1 MDKNIR
7 KESKIVQLLK
17 KYSSVLKQKTV
28 KVKRKGISISISIR
42 TQLLVGFLLPL
53 IFVILVGTVSYKKAE
68 QGMISNFETSVR
80 TTIDTQTEYLDF
92 GLSLIR
98 MDAVQIKTDEE
109 LQNLMAGVYAKD
121 LTKANTIYNKNLA
134 DLSIKKTLNTFIKD
148 IYIIPEAGKSII
160 STSGGISNGN
170 GFYEEWGMTQE
181 CEKIFD
187 KDNTGWVGEHPQLD
201 ELSGYSTEEY
211 FLSFMTIFPDKS
223 SVLVVDIS
231 EEAIVESL
239 KSIDLTQGAM
249 VAFVTTE
256 GREVLLKE
264 ENNPIDIYFY
274 EQDFYRQSIAEGMQ
288 GIKYVSL
295 EGEEY
300 LFIYRTSEETS
311 ATLVYMIPKSKV
323 VSSASEIKIL
333 TVVIVIVACIISIL
347 IGLGILL
354 NITGSMNSIIKRLRK
369 VATGDLTVEMKMDGS
384 KEFNILNNHFSEV
397 ISNTRMLILEV
408 EKIVGLVND
417 AASEVDA
424 VSNKM
429 ENTSNSILY
438 ALEEIDAGVGQQAL
452 DAQQCLMQMDGLSR
466 SIEAIGRDMEGTV
479 NSSKSTQNVVSTNIK
494 TMEKLASQTQD
505 TIAVTSK
512 VKCDIKMLEKRSG
525 EIKKFVDI
533 IADIADQTNLLSL
546 NASIEAARAGEAGRG
561 FAVVAEEI
569 RKLADGSQQAANE
582 IKKVVEII
590 GTETASTVVT
600 ASSAEEIVEEQATTV
615 NYTKKAFEE
624 INCFTE
630 NVIENIV
637 EVTNNIE
644 GINVQRVETLEAISS
659 ISAVAEE
666 TAASSG
672 SVYNIAQ
679 EQKDVVIAL
688 QRASK
693 ELKEKMNTLKDAVS
707 LFVTEA

>member
-1 MDKNIR
+1 MDKN
-7 KESKIVQLLK
+7 
-17 KYSSVLKQKTV
+17 
-28 KVKRKGISISISIR
+28 ISISIR
-42 TQLLVGFLLPL
+42 TQLLAGFLLPL

-160 STSGGISNGN
+160 STSGSISNGN

-181 CEKIFD
+181 CEKILD

-369 VATGDLTVEMKMDGS
+369 VATGDLTVEMKTDGS

-533 IADIADQTNLLSL
+533 IADIANQTNLLSL

-624 INCFTE
+624 INSFTE

-707 LFVTEA
+707 LFVTDA